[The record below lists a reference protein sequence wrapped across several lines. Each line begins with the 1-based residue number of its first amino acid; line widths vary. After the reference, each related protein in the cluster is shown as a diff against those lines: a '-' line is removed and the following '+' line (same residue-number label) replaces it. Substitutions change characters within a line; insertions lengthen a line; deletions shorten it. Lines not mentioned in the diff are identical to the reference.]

1 MVEKNLF
8 KGGRSSFSID
18 DLLAR
23 TPISAKS
30 EITNQTPISASP
42 DLSNQNSTLTEPDLK
57 FTLNLSS
64 SFSIHHKDL
73 QQTPSLTQSTAIL
86 PSSLTSIPL
95 LSQTASI
102 PHSTLSYFSQPSIPF
117 STSISPHRSEASIR
131 KISPVSP
138 DTNPH
143 SPLIVSRST
152 QLPYPSPKS
161 PKNPSSP
168 REDFVLNNKELLAP

>member
-30 EITNQTPISASP
+30 EIINQPPISATP
-42 DLSNQNSTLTEPDLK
+42 DQNSTSTEPDLK
-57 FTLNLSS
+57 FTLNFSS
-64 SFSIHHKDL
+64 SFSIHHRDF
-73 QQTPSLTQSTAIL
+73 QQTPSLAQSTAIL
-86 PSSLTSIPL
+86 PSSLSSIPL
-95 LSQTASI
+95 RSQTSSI
-102 PHSTLSYFSQPSIPF
+102 PHSTLSSFSQLSVPF
-117 STSISPHRSEASIR
+117 STSISPHGSEASTR
-131 KISPVSP
+131 CKISPVSP

-143 SPLIVSRST
+143 ISLFIPRSP

-161 PKNPSSP
+161 PKTPSSP
-168 REDFVLNNKELLAP
+168 QEDFVLNNKELLAP